1 MGLCRPVHDGNI
13 SQHAIRTTSRT
24 SFYLLYCCTLPV
36 FPYWLPDGN
45 TSQHAIRTSFYI
57 SLYLTFMFFNV
68 FTLLLYFATVSILT
82 TGWQHQPTRN
92 SRDFTNLS
100 LYCTLCSS
108 RYLRYYY
115 TWPNSLLYCTYFTLH
130 TLLLYCTTPS
140 IPPTWWQHRPPRNPH
155 VLSYLSRLDFH
166 ALHFTDFTPLLLHYF
181 TTHLLSQPL

>member
-1 MGLCRPVHDGNI
+1 MAILANTQFARLHVLHFTYFTAVLYQSFHTDYLMATPANTQFARLFISLSTWLLC
-13 SQHAIRTTSRT
+13 SSM
-24 SFYLLYCCTLPV
+24 YLLYCCILLLS
-36 FPYWLPDGN
+36 PYWLPDGN
-45 TSQHAIRTSFYI
+45 TSQHAIRA
-57 SLYLTFMFFNV
+57 
-68 FTLLLYFATVSILT
+68 TLQI
-82 TGWQHQPTRN
+82 
-92 SRDFTNLS
+92 S